1 VGVGTWDVHAIR
13 ALYAAVPEGEDQA
26 DFQERLHRGAA
37 DRGLRYLTDQDA
49 RPAGAA
55 QPYANLWDDGDD
67 PVKALLDA
75 LEVRQ
80 VALRR
85 FGAGNLAPGRPVA
98 ELEEVFVPLYLHHRF
113 QVDAAVKMIGG
124 VLYEH
129 EVNGGRPEPMR
140 PVPAADQQRA
150 LAALMVTLSP
160 ETLSIPAPLRR
171 LLYPR
176 PPGYGSSREVF
187 AREAG
192 VAFDWL
198 GAADVAARMTVSGLM
213 DPQRLMRLEL
223 QSAETAAADKAP
235 VDARAVVTSIFGF
248 ARGPA
253 VSKEQVS
260 HDVRA
265 LRELVLAVIAEEAM
279 ATYLGSRT
287 PREVRAALRPALAE
301 FASDQLVAK
310 RTGLQDLQ
318 AEIRQVLRRSV
329 SGPAVSPASRAQ
341 EAPPGSPIGS
351 LQQPWCSLR

>member
-1 VGVGTWDVHAIR
+1 
-13 ALYAAVPEGEDQA
+13 
-26 DFQERLHRGAA
+26 
-37 DRGLRYLTDQDA
+37 
-49 RPAGAA
+49 
-55 QPYANLWDDGDD
+55 
-67 PVKALLDA
+67 
-75 LEVRQ
+75 
-80 VALRR
+80 
-85 FGAGNLAPGRPVA
+85 
-98 ELEEVFVPLYLHHRF
+98 
-113 QVDAAVKMIGG
+113 
-124 VLYEH
+124 
-129 EVNGGRPEPMR
+129 
-140 PVPAADQQRA
+140 
-150 LAALMVTLSP
+150 
-160 ETLSIPAPLRR
+160 
-171 LLYPR
+171 
-176 PPGYGSSREVF
+176 
-187 AREAG
+187 
-192 VAFDWL
+192 
-198 GAADVAARMTVSGLM
+198 M